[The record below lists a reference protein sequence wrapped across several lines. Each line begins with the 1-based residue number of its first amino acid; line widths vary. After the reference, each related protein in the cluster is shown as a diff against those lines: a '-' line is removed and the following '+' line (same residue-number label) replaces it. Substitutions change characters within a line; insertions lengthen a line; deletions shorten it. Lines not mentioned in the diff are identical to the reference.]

1 MALKILQLQN
11 KLDIAHRSLSEL
23 EAKEADFETR
33 AAELEA
39 RIPECRD
46 AAAQAEC
53 DEAIE
58 KLDADKAEY
67 EEAKANLQRE
77 IEGLEAELRE
87 LDKPIE
93 EDKIEKV
100 ERKDNHPMEFRNTPE
115 YINAYAEYIKTG
127 DDHEVR
133 ALLSE
138 NSAVTTGTVAVPELV
153 YDIVKTAWQKEGIMS
168 LVRKA
173 YLKGNLKVGFEA
185 SAGDATLHTQEGS
198 AVDEESLVLG
208 TVELVPVSIKKW
220 ISVSD
225 EALDMRGEEFLRYIY
240 DELAYRIA
248 KKAADTLIAKIEA
261 CGTTNGTNSVA
272 VPKIASTQI
281 TLGLIASA
289 IGQLS
294 DEAANPVIMMN
305 KATWSAFK
313 AVQAAGNYGYDPFE
327 GLPVVFNNS
336 ITAFSAAT
344 TGVTYAI
351 VGDLGQGA
359 IANFPNGSEITMKYD
374 DLSLAEKDLV
384 KIVGRQYVGLGI
396 VGPYSFVKITH

>member
-67 EEAKANLQRE
+67 EETKANLQRE

-87 LDKPIE
+87 LDKPVD

-248 KKAADTLIAKIEA
+248 KKAADTLISKIEA

-272 VPKIASTQI
+272 VPKVASTQI

-327 GLPVVFNNS
+327 GLPVVFNNT